1 VHTGSLG
8 HGDLGGQV
16 GRAPESIGPGVSTTQ
31 ARMDTGG
38 IYAARGSPAVVP
50 RMISTGQDAWVT
62 Q

>member
-1 VHTGSLG
+1 
-8 HGDLGGQV
+8 V